1 MPSVNRVASIPA
13 RGATL
18 CDEMDSSAGTG
29 ATPGLAFVV
38 ELTHM
43 STDSR
48 QTGPAPARR
57 SLPSLGPRG
66 EGWVAIQAVLIVAI
80 VLTGLLGPRW
90 PEEARVWLW
99 VAAGVLGAAGFVIFA
114 GGSQRLGRQLTPFPK
129 PVENGGIKQ
138 DGAYRL
144 VRHPIYGGVLLMA
157 LAWALASSPLALVP
171 WALAC
176 PFLET
181 KRYRE
186 ETWLLE
192 QHPDYDEYRRRVKHR
207 FVPFLW

>member
-1 MPSVNRVASIPA
+1 MPSVNRIASISA
-13 RGATL
+13 LAGAL
-18 CDEMDSSAGTG
+18 CDERGSSAET
-29 ATPGLAFVV
+29 AAIPGFACVV

-48 QTGPAPARR
+48 QTGRAPARR

-80 VLTGLLGPRW
+80 AVTGVLGPRW
-90 PEEARVWLW
+90 PVEARPWLW
-99 VAAGVLGAAGFVIFA
+99 GAAGVLGAAGVVLFA

-129 PVENGGIKQ
+129 PVENGGVKQ

-144 VRHPIYGGVLLMA
+144 VRHPIYGGVLLMG
-157 LAWALASSPLALVP
+157 LAWALATSPLALVP

-192 QHPDYDEYRRRVKHR
+192 RHPDYDEYRRRVKHR
-207 FVPFLW
+207 FVPFAW